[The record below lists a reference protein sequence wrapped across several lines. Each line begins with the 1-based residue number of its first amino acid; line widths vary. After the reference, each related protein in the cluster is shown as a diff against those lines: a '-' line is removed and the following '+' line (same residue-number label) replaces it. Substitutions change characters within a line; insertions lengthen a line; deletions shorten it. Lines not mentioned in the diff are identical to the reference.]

1 MYRTCERRKGFALI
15 CNFGA
20 PRGAMPAMLFL
31 SVRLGTGQSECRP
44 GRVCLCLRS
53 ERPRSAF
60 AEAEAGEEEE
70 EEEEEEEVGPSWHD
84 KTKGGEGGSGI

>member
-60 AEAEAGEEEE
+60 AEAGAR
-70 EEEEEEEVGPSWHD
+70 EEEEVGPSWHD
-84 KTKGGEGGSGI
+84 KTKGEEGGSGI

>member
-31 SVRLGTGQSECRP
+31 SERLGTEQSECRP

-60 AEAEAGEEEE
+60 AEAGAGK
-70 EEEEEEEVGPSWHD
+70 EEEEVGPSWHD

>member
-31 SVRLGTGQSECRP
+31 SVRLGTEQSECRP

-60 AEAEAGEEEE
+60 AEAGAREEV
-70 EEEEEEEVGPSWHD
+70 VGPSWHD